1 MSSTDAAI
9 ERSLRRFFQE
19 KLTSAANRARARG
32 IDFLS
37 PPQTAAPDSYFVLCK
52 KPESL
57 FVSIEPASCQ
67 MIVHEIWRRDGL
79 NELAD
84 MAGELFALAPM
95 LTPREDAEHD
105 VSPLVYVMF

>member
-9 ERSLRRFFQE
+9 DRSLRHFFQD
-19 KLTSAANRARARG
+19 KLTPAANQARRRG
-32 IDFLS
+32 VDFLS
-37 PPQTAAPDSYFVLCK
+37 PPRTVGPDSYFVPCK

-67 MIVHEIWRRDGL
+67 MIVQEIWRRDGL
-79 NELAD
+79 TELAD
-84 MAGELFALAPM
+84 IAGELFALAPM
-95 LTPREDAEHD
+95 LTPQEDAEQD